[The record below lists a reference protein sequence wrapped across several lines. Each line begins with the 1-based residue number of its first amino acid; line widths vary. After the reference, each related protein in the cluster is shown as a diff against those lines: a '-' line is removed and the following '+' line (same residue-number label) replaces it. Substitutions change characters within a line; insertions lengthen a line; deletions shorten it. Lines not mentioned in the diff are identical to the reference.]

1 MTAEILT
8 VAVQGLLS
16 FFSPCVLP
24 LIPVYMGYFAGGM
37 KTENAD
43 GSITYEKKR
52 VFINTLFFSL
62 GIGAAFFLLGYGFTA
77 LGQFLGNNR
86 IWFARAGGVLL
97 ILLGTFQL
105 LPKHYG
111 GREFRLPFHPEN
123 LALNPFTALLLGFTF
138 SFAWTPCVGPAL
150 GSVLLTAGL
159 QGNEFSSF
167 ILIGV
172 YTLCFIIPFLIT
184 GMFLTQALAFF
195 KKHQKIVQY
204 TVKIGAAILIVMG
217 VLMFA
222 GKLGGTGAATA
233 ESNTSSQTTTQSQE
247 TAKTYPAAFDFDLV
261 DQNGQ
266 TVKLSDYKGKTV
278 FINFWATWCPYCLKE
293 MPEIQELYEKYGKNT
308 GDVIILGLASPNYG
322 REGSES
328 DITGYLTE
336 NGYTFPTAL
345 DPGGK
350 TASQYNVNS
359 YPTTYMINA
368 DGNIFGYV
376 PGAISKDTMIDII
389 EKTQASTAK

>member
-1 MTAEILT
+1 
-8 VAVQGLLS
+8 
-16 FFSPCVLP
+16 
-24 LIPVYMGYFAGGM
+24 
-37 KTENAD
+37 
-43 GSITYEKKR
+43 
-52 VFINTLFFSL
+52 
-62 GIGAAFFLLGYGFTA
+62 
-77 LGQFLGNNR
+77 
-86 IWFARAGGVLL
+86 
-97 ILLGTFQL
+97 
-105 LPKHYG
+105 
-111 GREFRLPFHPEN
+111 
-123 LALNPFTALLLGFTF
+123 
-138 SFAWTPCVGPAL
+138 
-150 GSVLLTAGL
+150 
-159 QGNEFSSF
+159 
-167 ILIGV
+167 
-172 YTLCFIIPFLIT
+172 
-184 GMFLTQALAFF
+184 
-195 KKHQKIVQY
+195 
-204 TVKIGAAILIVMG
+204 MG